1 MNVRINRDSDEVYES
16 GTIMS
21 VEELKNDF
29 IESSL
34 SENKEGYECAE
45 WLKNT
50 DDETAVDF
58 ISNAWDLDTTLV

>member
-1 MNVRINRDSDEVYES
+1 MNVRINRDPEEIYES

-21 VEELKNDF
+21 VEELKNHF
-29 IESSL
+29 IETGL
-34 SENKEGYECAE
+34 SENKEAYECVE

-58 ISNAWDLDTTLV
+58 ISNAWCLDTTLV